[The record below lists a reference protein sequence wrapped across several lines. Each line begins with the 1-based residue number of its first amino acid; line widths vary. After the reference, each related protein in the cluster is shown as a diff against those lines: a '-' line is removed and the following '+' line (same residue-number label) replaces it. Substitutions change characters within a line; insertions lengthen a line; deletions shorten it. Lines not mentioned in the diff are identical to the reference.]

1 MRAAACG
8 LAADL
13 SRSDAFPGS
22 ASVCSR
28 CPEEVGGVTD
38 VLRSYE
44 STRHLSWSANSFM
57 VSVTDPGGAHGG
69 VLGPLHVNS
78 T

>member
-1 MRAAACG
+1 MSWSPPICLEVVRG
-8 LAADL
+8 GVP
-13 SRSDAFPGS
+13 RGFPGGN
-22 ASVCSR
+22 
-28 CPEEVGGVTD
+28 EEVTE

-44 STRHLSWSANSFM
+44 STRHPSWSANSFM
-57 VSVTDPGGAHGG
+57 VSVTDPGGAQGG